1 MHVRKENIKM
11 KKHHIDL
18 GKYVPYIFLILF
30 AALFVFPV
38 LIMFSTSLKTN
49 KEAFDTSIG
58 LIPSKLHFENYINV
72 FKTIPFFR
80 YLGNTMYVTIL
91 NVIGTVIVTPMIAY
105 SLSKIKWAGRNII
118 FGIIVSTLL
127 IPYTVTMIPLYKFW
141 VKVNMVGTFNP
152 LIIPA
157 FFGYP
162 FYIILMR
169 QFMLTIPDE
178 LLEAAKIDGCNS
190 WQRFTT
196 IIVPLSKPGIATIS
210 IFSFLFTFS
219 DFLGPLLYANN
230 QNHYTMSLGLQAFMN
245 EHSVDWTSL
254 MAAATLFILP
264 TILLF
269 IFAQKYFIEGISTS
283 GLK

>member
-1 MHVRKENIKM
+1 
-11 KKHHIDL
+11 
-18 GKYVPYIFLILF
+18 
-30 AALFVFPV
+30 
-38 LIMFSTSLKTN
+38 
-49 KEAFDTSIG
+49 
-58 LIPSKLHFENYINV
+58 
-72 FKTIPFFR
+72 
-80 YLGNTMYVTIL
+80 
-91 NVIGTVIVTPMIAY
+91 
-105 SLSKIKWAGRNII
+105 
-118 FGIIVSTLL
+118 
-127 IPYTVTMIPLYKFW
+127 MIPLYKFW
-141 VKVNMVGTFNP
+141 VKVNMIGTFNP

-190 WQRFTT
+190 WQRFITV
-196 IIVPLSKPGIATIS
+196 IVPLSKPGIATIS

-254 MAAATLFILP
+254 MAAATLFIVP

-269 IFAQKYFIEGISTS
+269 LFAQKYFIEGISTS